1 MGKIMSNFQVVGAA
15 SEVTTQ
21 FSRILNQVGIPDL
34 TLFAESITPLC

>member
-1 MGKIMSNFQVVGAA
+1 MSNFQVVGAA
-15 SEVTTQ
+15 SKVTTQ